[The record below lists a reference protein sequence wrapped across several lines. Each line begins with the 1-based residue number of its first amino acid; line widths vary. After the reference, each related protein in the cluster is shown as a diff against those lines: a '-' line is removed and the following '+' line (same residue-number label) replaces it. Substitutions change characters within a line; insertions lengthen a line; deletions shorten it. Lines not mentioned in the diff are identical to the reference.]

1 MNRYKELEE
10 YIQEY
15 CNNRKNEKRNSL
27 ANYKDGLLIQSL
39 EEVLETLIQ
48 QEISYQEAEGQDEI
62 KYLIFQRLLSS
73 GYTGSYE
80 ISVGMSNAKLYL
92 DEQIAYEYWKPD
104 FIYDDIDEAMK
115 EVRRILS
122 KKYVQLEEYEML
134 HLKQQ
139 LLLDDWHLFVEILKK
154 EANELARRIMESSLL
169 LEDEIQI
176 VYGNYMDQLRVAHK
190 VKTFYEEEKNG

>member
-1 MNRYKELEE
+1 MNRYKELEK

-15 CNNRKNEKRNSL
+15 RNNRKNEKRNSL

-48 QEISYQEAEGQDEI
+48 QEISYQEAEGQDKI

-92 DEQIAYEYWKPD
+92 DEQITYEYWKPD
-104 FIYDDIDEAMK
+104 FIYDDIDETMK

-122 KKYVQLEEYEML
+122 KKYVQIEEYEML

-190 VKTFYEEEKNG
+190 VKTFHEEEKNG